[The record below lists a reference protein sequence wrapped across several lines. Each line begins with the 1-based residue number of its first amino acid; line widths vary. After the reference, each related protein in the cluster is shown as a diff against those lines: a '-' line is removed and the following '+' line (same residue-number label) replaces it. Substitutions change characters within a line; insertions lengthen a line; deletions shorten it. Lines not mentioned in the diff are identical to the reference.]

1 MANALMS
8 AVPTAV
14 SWFKLDDQKKA
25 FCAMV
30 KELQVQGVFAENCY
44 FYIDAHTKTGFIID
58 PGAQAGLIY
67 DTVMRNGWHI
77 EKILLTHGHFDHM
90 GAAELLRE
98 KLVAPIYIYPT
109 DGKYLTDPYLNLSGN
124 SGDPITVPHYEEVY
138 DGETIRLKA
147 NSGFYLKVIHTP
159 GHTPGSV
166 TYWSPEER
174 VAFVG
179 DTLYQHGPGLTNFP
193 GGNRQE
199 LEQSTIEKVLTLP
212 EDTLLLSGHSSP
224 ITVAQERRLLLGQ

>member
-1 MANALMS
+1 M
-8 AVPTAV
+8 VR
-14 SWFKLDDQKKA
+14 KL
-25 FCAMV
+25 
-30 KELQVQGVFAENCY
+30 EVQGVFTENTY
-44 FYIDAHTKTGFIID
+44 FYIDDHSKSGFLID

-67 DTVMRNGWHI
+67 DTIRENGWHI

-98 KLVAPIYIYPT
+98 RLVAPIYIYPE
-109 DGKYLTDPYLNLSGN
+109 DARYLTDPYLNLSGN
-124 SGDPITVPHYEEVY
+124 SGTPIIVSHYEELH
-138 DGETIRLKA
+138 DGEIIRLKA

-166 TYWSPEER
+166 TYYSPEEG

-193 GGNRQE
+193 GGNRSE
-199 LEQSTIEKVLTLP
+199 LEESIVNKILALP
-212 EDTLLLSGHSSP
+212 EDTVLLSGHSSP
-224 ITVAQERRLLLGQ
+224 ITVARERNLLLR

>member
-1 MANALMS
+1 
-8 AVPTAV
+8 
-14 SWFKLDDQKKA
+14 
-25 FCAMV
+25 MV
-30 KELQVQGVFAENCY
+30 RELQVQGVFAENCY
-44 FYIDAHTKTGFIID
+44 FFIDEHTRSGFLID

-67 DTVMRNGWHI
+67 DAIRQNGWHI

-98 KLVAPIYIYPT
+98 KLVAPIYIYPL
-109 DGKYLTDPYLNLSGN
+109 DARYLTDARLNLSAN
-124 SGDPITVPHYEEVY
+124 SGQPVTVAHYEEFS
-138 DGETIRLKA
+138 DGEIIRLKA

-166 TYWSPEER
+166 TFYGPEEQ

-193 GGNRQE
+193 GGNRRE
-199 LEQSTIEKVLTLP
+199 LEESIVNKILTLP
-212 EDTLLLSGHSSP
+212 PATVLLSGHSSP
-224 ITVAQERRLLLGQ
+224 ITVGEERRMLLG